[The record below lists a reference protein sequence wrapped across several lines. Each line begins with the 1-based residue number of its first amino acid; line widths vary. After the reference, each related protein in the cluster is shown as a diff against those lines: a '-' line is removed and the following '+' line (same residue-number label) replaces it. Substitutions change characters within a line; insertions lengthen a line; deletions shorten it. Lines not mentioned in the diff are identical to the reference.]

1 MVSRCSTSIR
11 RSLPATICDPQG
23 PIPPGSRPI
32 RDSIASA
39 ALAPFWLTPRRS
51 VFITS
56 IIVDTSGHVSKTFPR
71 GPTRPDGRYFVT
83 KNLWRAMKYLRRA
96 TKNLRHAPDYL
107 RRVPEHLPRET
118 EDLRSTT
125 KNLRPA
131 SENLRRVPE
140 HLPRVTENLRPAPKN
155 LRNAQKNLRPVTQ
168 YPADDRHQDRAFPR
182 VD

>member
-1 MVSRCSTSIR
+1 
-11 RSLPATICDPQG
+11 
-23 PIPPGSRPI
+23 
-32 RDSIASA
+32 
-39 ALAPFWLTPRRS
+39 
-51 VFITS
+51 
-56 IIVDTSGHVSKTFPR
+56 
-71 GPTRPDGRYFVT
+71 
-83 KNLWRAMKYLRRA
+83 MK
-96 TKNLRHAPDYL
+96 YL

-168 YPADDRHQDRAFPR
+168 YPADDRHQDGAFPR